1 MSIDRQGLLR
11 TPAAATDAVEAIT
24 LRELLSALDTAVVGV
39 VDAPAGDNVMISSVA
54 LVDGS
59 DLSSDAEAYAPV
71 PDLYLHAGVTN
82 AEAIRWFNE
91 VAQRSPEH
99 RPAAVM
105 SKNATESSTLRTAAR
120 RAGVALLE
128 VHPKARWDHVLP
140 LVKRMLDRSRRHRA
154 ALGEPDL
161 LATDTD
167 LFGLA
172 QMVAQNAGGLVS
184 IEDAQSHVLAYSA
197 SNESADNLRTLSI
210 LGREG
215 PRDYLRAL
223 EQWGVFDRLRESDA
237 VIDVPAHPKLGT
249 ERRLVVSIRQPSDEG
264 SPAPG
269 ILGSIWLQQGATPF
283 TDDAADVL
291 RGASAIAGRI
301 IWRSLNAPSTEGLLI
316 QRLFGARGGGVD
328 VPSLAGALSLPVTG
342 PAAVVGFALTSTENS
357 APPDQFAS
365 IGSMIRLHAS
375 SFRHDSVATIIGKRA
390 YVLLPGYRSASTV
403 AAWARQLV
411 DDFEAKRSVVL
422 RAAVAVQV
430 MDLGQVAGARTEVDR
445 VLDGTAA
452 TFPENRVTTLAES
465 RTAVLLGEILDLVG
479 AHPELYDPRLD
490 ALFDY
495 DLKHASSLRES
506 AEAYLAQYGDVR
518 AAAAALQ
525 VHPNTLRYRL
535 RRVEDIT
542 GIDLGDPSDRLL
554 LELQLSLHRRKEVT
568 EPPA

>member
-1 MSIDRQGLLR
+1 MITDRQELSR
-11 TPAAATDAVEAIT
+11 AFAATTGPTEAIT
-24 LRELLSALDTAVVGV
+24 LRELLRALDTAVVRV
-39 VDAPAGDNVMISSVA
+39 VDAPAGEGVTISSVA

-59 DLSSDAEAYAPV
+59 DLLAEAGSHVPV

-82 AEAIRWFNE
+82 AEAVRWFDE

-105 SKNATESSTLRTAAR
+105 SKNAAESSALQAAAR
-120 RAGVALLE
+120 QAGVALLE

-140 LVKRMLDRSRRHRA
+140 LVKRMVDRSRRHQT

-197 SNESADNLRTLSI
+197 SDESADELRTLSI

-223 EQWGVFDRLRESDA
+223 EQWGVFDRLRESDE
-237 VIDVPAHPKLGT
+237 VIDVPAHRKLGT
-249 ERRLVVSIRQPSDEG
+249 VRRLVVSIRQPSDEG
-264 SPAPG
+264 SPAPRM
-269 ILGSIWLQQGATPF
+269 LGSIWLQQGAEPF
-283 TDDAADVL
+283 TADASDVL
-291 RGASAIAGRI
+291 RGASAIAARI

-328 VPSLAGALSLPVTG
+328 VPSLAGALNLPVTG
-342 PAAVVGFALTSTENS
+342 PAAVVGFALTGCANA
-357 APPDQFAS
+357 APADRFTG

-375 SFRHDSVATIIGKRA
+375 SFRHDSVATVIGKRA
-390 YVLLPGYRSASTV
+390 YVLLPGYKSATTV
-403 AAWARQLV
+403 SAWARQLV
-411 DDFEAKRSVVL
+411 DDFEVKRSVVL

-430 MDLGQVAGARTEVDR
+430 MDLGQVAVARTEVDR

-452 TFPENRVTTLAES
+452 TFPEGRVTTLAES
-465 RTAVLLGEILDLVG
+465 RTAVLLDEILDLVG
-479 AHPELYDPRLD
+479 GRPELYDPRLD

-495 DLKHASSLRES
+495 DIKHASNLWES

-518 AAAAALQ
+518 KAAAALQ
-525 VHPNTLRYRL
+525 VHPNTMRYRI
-535 RRVEDIT
+535 RRVEDIV
-542 GIDLGDPSDRLL
+542 GLDLGDPSDRLL
-554 LELQLSLHRRKEVT
+554 LELQLSLHRRRKLA